1 MGFVRNMKIRM
12 KLMAGF
18 GIMVLFMGI
27 IGYAGFSSLGGV
39 QRELETIY
47 SVQMPSIDFLIEA
60 DRDLQ
65 QLLVAER
72 SMIFTDPKSSM
83 FKQFLE
89 EYETNFKQSDTRW
102 NKYKAL
108 AKTAQEKELF
118 TVYEKAREAWQ
129 SNSRRVIDLIGKAT
143 EEASQQAMTL
153 TLGKAKEQFEQMRDQ
168 LDKLTEINLE
178 LAQRASDSAAATYK
192 SATTVLL
199 LAILFGVSAGVLLT
213 WFISRV
219 ITRPVNAMVDGLK
232 DIAQGEGD
240 LTKRLEE
247 GDRDELGDL
256 ATWFNTFM
264 EKLQGLM
271 KEMAQNATSL
281 GTASDTLAE
290 LSTGMSASAEDMS
303 GKSDTVSA
311 AVEEMSSN
319 INNVAA
325 AMEQSSTNVGVVA
338 ASAEEMS
345 STINEIAQNAE
356 KARSISDG
364 AVDTAKGASKQ
375 MDALGNAAAGVG
387 KVVETITEISEQVN
401 LLALNATIEAARA
414 GDAGKGFAVVANEI
428 KELAK
433 QTSEATLDIKGKI
446 ANIQGS
452 TDGAVSGIN
461 EISKVIQTINEIVAT
476 IASAVEEQSTAT
488 QEIANNIAQVSNGV
502 QEVNENVSQSSSVA
516 SQISQ
521 DIGTVNHSAGEIASS
536 SGQVQVSAEDLRQ
549 IAQKLRAVVGS
560 FKV

>member
-1 MGFVRNMKIRM
+1 
-12 KLMAGF
+12 
-18 GIMVLFMGI
+18 
-27 IGYAGFSSLGGV
+27 
-39 QRELETIY
+39 
-47 SVQMPSIDFLIEA
+47 
-60 DRDLQ
+60 
-65 QLLVAER
+65 
-72 SMIFTDPKSSM
+72 MIFTDPNSTM
-83 FKQFLE
+83 FEQFLK
-89 EYETNFKQSDTRW
+89 EYETNLQQSDTRW

-108 AKTAQEKELF
+108 ATTTAEKELF
-118 TVYEKAREAWQ
+118 EVFEKARAEWQIDSRQVVDLARKSTEA
-129 SNSRRVIDLIGKAT
+129 
-143 EEASQQAMTL
+143 ASGQARAL
-153 TLGKAKEQFEQMRDQ
+153 TLGDAKKHFEQMRDQ
-168 LDKLTEINLE
+168 LDKLTEINLD
-178 LAQRASDSAAATYK
+178 LAQRASQ
-192 SATTVLL
+192 SATTTYESAKTILL
-199 LAILFGVSAGVLLT
+199 VAILFGVSVGVLLA
-213 WFISRV
+213 WFISRM

-232 DIAQGEGD
+232 DIAQGDGD

-247 GDRDELGDL
+247 GASDELGEL

-271 KEMAQNATSL
+271 KEMAQNAASL

-452 TDGAVSGIN
+452 TDGAVSGID
-461 EISKVIQTINEIVAT
+461 EISKVIRTINEIVAT
-476 IASAVEEQSTAT
+476 IASAVEEQSAAT

-502 QEVNENVSQSSSVA
+502 QEVNENVNQSSSVA

-521 DIGTVNHSAGEIASS
+521 DIGTVNHSAVKWPAAADRSRSVRRICDGLPRNSMRGRQFQGVIFVGPSLSELKEVPDPDR
-536 SGQVQVSAEDLRQ
+536 SGTFSVCV
-549 IAQKLRAVVGS
+549 
-560 FKV
+560 

>member
-1 MGFVRNMKIRM
+1 MKIGT

-18 GIMVLFMGI
+18 GIMVLFMGVV
-27 IGYAGFSSLGGV
+27 GYAGYRSVSGV
-39 QRELETIY
+39 ERALEKIY
-47 SVQMPSIDFLIEA
+47 TVQMPSIDFLIEA

-72 SMIFTDPKSSM
+72 IMIFTDPKSSL
-83 FKQFLE
+83 FEEFLK
-89 EYETNFKQSDTRW
+89 EYEANFKQSDTRW

-108 AKTAQEKELF
+108 ANTAQEKAIF
-118 TVYEKAREAWQ
+118 SAYEKAREEWQ
-129 SNSRRVIDLIGKAT
+129 IDSRRVVELARKAT
-143 EEASQQAMTL
+143 EEATVQATAL
-153 TLGKAKEQFEQMRDQ
+153 TLGNAKNHFEQMRDQ
-168 LDKLTEINLE
+168 LDKLTGINLE
-178 LAQRASDSAAATYK
+178 MARKANDDAKATYR
-192 SATTVLL
+192 SALTTLL
-199 LAILFGVSAGVLLT
+199 LAILFGVSAGVFLA
-213 WFISRV
+213 WVSARM

-247 GDRDELGDL
+247 GAKDELGNL
-256 ATWFNTFM
+256 AAWFNTFM
-264 EKLQGLM
+264 DKLQGLI
-271 KEMAQNATSL
+271 KEMAQYAIALNTS
-281 GTASDTLAE
+281 SNTLAE
-290 LSTGMSASAEDMS
+290 LSTHMSSSAENMS
-303 GKSDTVSA
+303 GKSNTVSS

-325 AMEQSSTNVGVVA
+325 AMEQSSNNVGVVA

-356 KARSISDG
+356 KARSISDR
-364 AVDTAKGASKQ
+364 AVDTAKGSSEQ

-414 GDAGKGFAVVANEI
+414 GEAGKGFAVVANEI

-433 QTSEATLDIKGKI
+433 QTSDATLDIKGKI
-446 ANIQGS
+446 TNIQAS
-452 TDGAVSGIN
+452 TNGAVSGID
-461 EISKVIQTINEIVAT
+461 EISKVIKTINEIVAT
-476 IASAVEEQSTAT
+476 IASAVEEQSSAT
-488 QEIANNIAQVSNGV
+488 QEIASNISHVSNGV

-521 DIGTVNHSAGEIASS
+521 EIIAVNQSAGEMANS
-536 SGQVQVSAEDLRQ
+536 SGQVKASAEDLLQ
-549 IAQKLRAVVGS
+549 IAQKLTSVVSS